1 MSGSEEVTFEGTGIG
16 NALTSIMEAQ
26 DIQPGDEPSYFTCK
40 TLYTAH
46 PLGKKL
52 VDAPI
57 ELAQSKPRETSIKNA
72 PDEVK
77 EAFDQKWEE
86 MGCESLIFNEHHI
99 ARMYGI
105 GTLVAVMD
113 GKDSGKPFDMPNLW
127 KDEARLKFNVLDPL
141 NTAGS
146 LVLSQIPT
154 DTDFQKP
161 VSVSSGGE
169 TFHRSRF
176 HVTMNEMPI
185 YLAYTNAAFGFVGR
199 SVFQR
204 TLYPLKSFLQTM
216 RSDDVIANKN
226 AMIVYQATS
235 PGSLVSEIMQ
245 LIGAVK
251 RKLIRFGRN
260 GNVLTIGLE
269 EKIETLDMQHVA
281 QSGEYSRNN
290 ILKNIASGA
299 SMPAIMVNDETL
311 VSGLADGTE
320 DAKLIARFGE
330 HFRLGLI
337 PSYKFLDN
345 YCMYLAWTPA
355 FIERMQAERP
365 GLYAG
370 KTREEIFAGWRKGFS
385 AQWPSLLQETESEK
399 AQREQVK
406 AGVIVSLLGTLM
418 DRLDQES
425 QLNLIIWAKD
435 NLNESKLLLPHEL
448 KIDEV
453 ALEEFLEQQAEQK
466 ALSALSA
473 ANGEDNGDDPSKKTL
488 PALRVLKTV

>member
-1 MSGSEEVTFEGTGIG
+1 MEGDFERVNIEGTALG
-16 NALTSIMEAQ
+16 NALTSVLEAR
-26 DIQPGDEPSYFTCK
+26 DIQPGEDPSYQTCRA
-40 TLYTAH
+40 LYLYH

-57 ELAQSKPRETSIKNA
+57 ELAQSKQRETSIKDA

-77 EAFDQKWEE
+77 EAFDQKWEA
-86 MGCESLIFNEHHI
+86 MGAESLIFNEHHI

-105 GTLVAVMD
+105 STLVAVMD
-113 GKDSGKPFDMPNLW
+113 GKDGGKALDMPNLW
-127 KDEARLKFNVLDPL
+127 KNEDKLRFNILDPL

-161 VSVSSGGE
+161 VIVSSGGE
-169 TFHRSRF
+169 SFHRSRF
-176 HVTMNEMPI
+176 HVTMNEMPL

-226 AMIVYQATS
+226 AMIVYKAES
-235 PGSLVSEIMQ
+235 PGSVVSDIMQ

-260 GNVLTIGLE
+260 GNVLTVGKE
-269 EKIETLDMQHVA
+269 EEIETLDMQHVHTA
-281 QSGEYSRNN
+281 GEYSRNN

-345 YCMYLAWTPA
+345 YCQYLAWNPQ
-355 FIERMQAERP
+355 FFERMQAEYP
-365 GLYAG
+365 KLYRK
-370 KTREEIFAGWRKGFS
+370 KTYEEAFAAWRKNFR
-385 AQWPSLLQETESEK
+385 AVWPSLLQESEK
-399 AQREQVK
+399 ERSEREQVR
-406 AGVIVSLLGTLM
+406 AGVIISVLGTLM
-418 DRLDQES
+418 DMVDPETQMKI
-425 QLNLIIWAKD
+425 IIWARD
-435 NLNESKLLLPHEL
+435 NLNESTLFQHEL
-448 KIDEV
+448 EIEET
-453 ALEEFLEQQAEQK
+453 ALEEWLDEQSEQRASGAVDQQSGGK
-466 ALSALSA
+466 DAKQKFPLQALSALR
-473 ANGEDNGDDPSKKTL
+473 
-488 PALRVLKTV
+488 RV